1 MACLAACKHEA
12 EAPVSTPVG
21 SADQQAAAREVTL
34 FYPSSALGLVPE
46 RRELFLPE
54 VETFAI
60 AALTDEL
67 LREMSARW
75 PGAFVPEGAS
85 SRAAYRLEN
94 TVVIDIEAPS
104 VNEGWT
110 TGSQAEIL
118 ALQSIIHSI
127 TSNFREVDS
136 VQILINGGEAPTFAG
151 HIDLSKPLRP
161 NQALLS
167 R

>member
-1 MACLAACKHEA
+1 M
-12 EAPVSTPVG
+12 
-21 SADQQAAAREVTL
+21 
-34 FYPSSALGLVPE
+34 PE
-46 RRELFLPE
+46 TRELFLPE
-54 VETFAI
+54 VETLAI

-75 PGAFVPEGAS
+75 PGAFVPEGS
-85 SRAAYRLEN
+85 VTRAAYRLEN
-94 TVVIDIEAPS
+94 TIIIDIEAPS
-104 VNEGWT
+104 AGEGWT

-127 TSNFREVDS
+127 TSNFRDADS

-161 NQALLS
+161 NQALV
-167 R
+167 RR